1 MKSTLFRVFAVM
13 MVLSMVFA
21 PFAARPALAGGPVT
35 DAPAPASETID
46 ASETGLYIVRLKG
59 AAVASYKGGI
69 PGFEATSPAATG
81 ASKLDSN
88 SSAVQAYRAYL
99 QAQHTEAIRSIE
111 SALGRSLDVTF
122 QYLNVLNG
130 FAAPM
135 SATEAQKVAELDG
148 IVAVYPDTLRYLD
161 TDVGPGFIGAGSIWT
176 GDTGSGVATQ
186 GEGVIIGVIDSG
198 VNHLHPSFADLAG
211 DGYDHTNPYG
221 AGVYAGYCAT
231 DPTFCNDKLIGAY
244 GLNPIG
250 SSPEDA
256 DGHGS
261 HTASTAGGNRH
272 DVAIDDG
279 AGGTFTV
286 TISGVAP
293 HANII
298 AYKVCAPSCPGS
310 ASVMAVDYAITDGV
324 DVLNYSISG
333 SDDPWNDPVDLAFL
347 DAFDAGIFVSAS
359 AGNAGPGAS
368 TVAKTGPWNAS
379 VAASTHT
386 RLFAV
391 SVDITDSV
399 DPALQDLG
407 AIAANDIPLGGLQ
420 RDIDYYAANIYG
432 CTAGGG
438 FPAGYFT
445 NKIALISRGTCTFA
459 EKIANAMTAGALGV
473 VMFNNRPGSP
483 IAMGGLTGSE
493 VPSVMVGQA
502 AGLAIAAE
510 IDANAP
516 TTARINSDVQ
526 TVIDPDYGDIVGDFS
541 SRGPSQWELL
551 KPDYAAPGVEIFAA
565 VAAQPGDPVQYDLLQ
580 GTSMSSPHG
589 AGAAALMVAL
599 NPTWSP
605 AEIKSAIASTTK
617 PWYELRANTG
627 AAIVGATPFDSGS
640 GRINLSMAATAGLV
654 MNETYANYVAADP
667 AFGGDPKTI
676 NQPSMV
682 NYSCV
687 VDCEWTRTFKSVL
700 PFPATYTVSFT
711 STVPMTFTASPA
723 VFTIN
728 PGATQQVVFT
738 AETLGLPAGTPVFGD
753 VMLETNAVFGGGGST
768 TVLTQAFTDVTFPPT
783 GWERFDV
790 DGGTP
795 VAEWTRSGTDHTGDL
810 GGSAY
815 HVYGGSTAPDQD
827 GWLVSPAFS
836 TTTGSLLLLN
846 FWERGS
852 FVTDYVGHYLHVCDA
867 SVSDCSAPP
876 TNYMLVAETGQLP
889 AASTWYQRSFDLSA
903 YAGGN
908 LRIAFQYT
916 GYYAD
921 SWYVDDVIVTETP
934 VGAPVAAQRLTTVV
948 VPADAYVPPTA
959 AATTSSRAGMTTV
972 SMISANEITDFT
984 YSIDGL
990 VLAGDYMV
998 ELPQDPTNGLP
1009 YNGDGGTFTAL
1020 IDVPAGALSLIAQVY
1035 TSEAP
1040 DVDMF
1045 VGTGSTP
1052 SAGTVVC
1059 TSASGIALESCTIDS
1074 PAAGTYW
1081 VLIQNY
1087 TGSDAQ
1093 PDEIGLLVA
1102 APTPGDAG
1110 NLMVDA
1116 PETVPAGQPFDV
1128 NLYWDLPE
1136 AEGNQTY
1143 VGYVTFGSSPTRA
1156 PGDLGTTFVTVSYM
1170 QPAYITKDAPAQAAP
1185 GDTIPYTIVLSGADG
1200 MPLDGMG
1207 WMTDTL
1213 PAGME
1218 YVSGTLTA
1226 SFGDAWYDAGDNAV
1240 YWSKLAGA
1248 PVLHDNGPLVTHP
1261 GAGLGGAD
1269 VSRLQVT
1276 TLGMTTLGAGH
1287 NAAGGISVAE
1297 DFSVPAGG
1305 WDIDSF
1311 VFYAYQTG
1319 STTASTINGLYYV
1332 IYDGD
1337 PTLTTT
1343 QVIYDMSITNTLMA
1357 TGWSGI
1363 YRDSETS
1370 VGNTQRPI
1378 MASAADAGIF
1388 LPEGDYWLEW
1398 AATGSLASGP
1408 WAPPITIIS
1417 ETITGN
1423 AKQYLGGWTDLLDG
1437 GSLTPQG
1444 LPFLVVGATPSVI
1457 TITFDVMVTAEP
1469 GAVVTNTAELYYE
1482 GDVFS
1487 AEAVTELPYE
1497 VTFMYHDLEGVVGE
1511 TESVHVA
1518 GSFNEWTPGAF
1529 ELMPNADRSVFTGTA
1544 LIFAGSYE
1552 YKYVMNGSWD
1562 NGNGAFLNTN
1572 NRALTVAG
1580 EMEVDGYRNVVPGYV
1595 HLAGPDM
1602 AEISLGESVVITGE
1616 TWYDGVTAGE
1626 GGGKGLVAVVGY
1638 GTGSDLSTWTW
1649 TPMEYLGE
1657 NGNNDLWQGEIMP
1670 MASGIYSYAVAFDG
1684 NSHEMNPNSAWHYG
1698 DLDGVYPGNGFSL
1711 AQTGVVEVAGYAML
1725 RVAHLAPFAADPM
1738 TAVTVTVNGMPI
1750 LTGFEYGDSTPYIA
1764 LPAGVY
1770 DVAIYAADPMEPV
1783 LSGMITLTEGMDYSA
1798 VAVGGANNAP
1808 LDLMVMMDDN
1818 TVPMTGTFKL
1828 QLGHLAPFAET
1839 ITGTLADIRADD
1851 GTAVLT
1857 NVPYGVVAPALPLPV
1872 GAYDLKITAP
1882 GGTPTYFNLPPLTF
1896 VGGEVVAAFATGDG
1910 VNQPIG
1916 VFVWASDG
1924 IGYFLDEEIF
1934 ILYMPLILR

>member
-21 PFAARPALAGGPVT
+21 PFAARPVLAGGPVT

-69 PGFEATSPAATG
+69 PGFEATSPAVTG
-81 ASKLDSN
+81 ANKLDA
-88 SSAVQAYRAYL
+88 SSPAVQAYRAYL
-99 QAQHTEAIRSIE
+99 QAQHTEAIRGIE
-111 SALGRSLDVTF
+111 NLLGRSLDVTF

-130 FAAPM
+130 FAASM
-135 SATEAQKVAELDG
+135 SAAEAQKVAELDG
-148 IVAVYPDTLRYLD
+148 VVAVYPDTLRYLD
-161 TDVGPGFIGAGSIWT
+161 TDVGPEFIGAGSIWA
-176 GDTGSGVATQ
+176 GDTGSGIATE

-198 VNHLHPSFADLAG
+198 INHLHPSFADIGG

-244 GLNPIG
+244 GLNPVG
-250 SSPEDA
+250 GSPEDA

-347 DAFDAGIFVSAS
+347 DAFNAGIFVSAS

-391 SVDITDSV
+391 AVDVTSSLDPDLQDITAV
-399 DPALQDLG
+399 P
-407 AIAANDIPLGGLQ
+407 ANDLEGGTT
-420 RDIDYYAANIYG
+420 REIDYYAGNIEG
-432 CTAGGG
+432 CNAGGG
-438 FPAGYFT
+438 FPSGYFT
-445 NKIALISRGTCTFA
+445 DKIALISRGSCTFV
-459 EKIANAMTAGALGV
+459 EKITNAQNAGAV
-473 VMFNNRPGSP
+473 AVIVYNNRDGTPF
-483 IAMGGLTGSE
+483 AMGGVTDAML
-493 VPSVMVGQA
+493 PSVMIYQA
-502 AGLAIAAE
+502 DGLAIKDE
-510 IDANAP
+510 IDNNAP
-516 TTARINSDVQ
+516 VTVQIHPNLQQLIN
-526 TVIDPDYGDIVGDFS
+526 PAEADIVGDFS

-551 KPDYAAPGVEIFAA
+551 KPDYAAPGLAILAA

-589 AGAAALMVAL
+589 AGAAALMKAL

-617 PWYELRANTG
+617 PWYEMRANSG
-627 AAIVGATPFDSGS
+627 SAYEDATPFDTGS
-640 GRINLSMAATAGLV
+640 GRINLSMAATVGLV
-654 MNETYANYVAADP
+654 MDETYDDYVAADP
-667 AFGGDPKTI
+667 TLGGDVKTL
-676 NQPSMV
+676 NQPSLV

-687 VDCEWTRTFKSVL
+687 AACEWTRTFKSVL

-711 STVPMTFTASPA
+711 STVPMTFTATPA

-728 PGATQQVVFT
+728 PGATQDVVFT
-738 AETLGLPAGTPVFGD
+738 LETLGLPAGTPVFGD
-753 VMLETNAVFGGGGST
+753 VVLETDAVFAGEIALQEGFEG
-768 TVLTQAFTDVTFPPT
+768 AFPPAGWAIYQLGDPAGWITSTVRVHSGSLAAFHNDNNVAT
-783 GWERFDV
+783 GV
-790 DGGTP
+790 D
-795 VAEWTRSGTDHTGDL
+795 D
-810 GGSAY
+810 
-815 HVYGGSTAPDQD
+815 
-827 GWLVSPAFS
+827 WLVSPAVTPSNGDLLSFWQNVNWS
-836 TTTGSLLLLN
+836 DYTEYHGLMISTGSGN
-846 FWERGS
+846 PADGD
-852 FVTDYVGHYLHVCDA
+852 FVEVLDLT
-867 SVSDCSAPP
+867 P
-876 TNYMLVAETGQLP
+876 TVADEDVWGQI
-889 AASTWYQRSFDLSA
+889 TYDLSP
-903 YAGGN
+903 YAGQQ
-908 LRIAFQYT
+908 IYFAFRYT
-916 GYYAD
+916 GDFAD
-921 SWYVDDVIVTETP
+921 EWWIDDVQIVASGNT
-934 VGAPVAAQRLTTVV
+934 PVAAQRLTTVV
-948 VPADAYVPPTA
+948 VPADAYVPSTVEV
-959 AATTSSRAGMTTV
+959 TTSSRTGMTTL

-984 YSIDGL
+984 YSVDGL
-990 VLAGDYMV
+990 VLADDYMV
-998 ELPQDPTNGLP
+998 ELPQDPTNGDP
-1009 YNGDGGTFTAL
+1009 FNGDGGTFTAL
-1020 IDVPAGALSLIAQVY
+1020 VDVLTGTLSLIAEVY

-1052 SAGTVVC
+1052 SDGTVVC
-1059 TSASGIALESCTIDS
+1059 TSASAIALESCIIDN
-1074 PAAGTYW
+1074 PAPGTYW
-1081 VLIQNY
+1081 VLIQNWQ
-1087 TGSDAQ
+1087 GSDQQ

-1116 PETVPAGQPFDV
+1116 PQTVPAGQSFDV
-1128 NLYWDLPE
+1128 DLYWDLPE

-1156 PGDLGTTFVTVSYM
+1156 PGDLGTTFVTVRYM
-1170 QPAYITKDAPAQAAP
+1170 QPVYLTKDAPAQAAP
-1185 GDTIPYTIVLSGADG
+1185 GDVISYTLVINGAEG
-1200 MPLDGMG
+1200 MPLDGMAL
-1207 WMTDTL
+1207 MTDTL

-1218 YVSGTLTA
+1218 YVSGTLSA
-1226 SFGDAWYDAGDNAV
+1226 SFGNAWYDADDNAV
-1240 YWSKLAGA
+1240 YWSKPAGA

-1261 GAGLGGAD
+1261 GAGLDGAD
-1269 VSRLQVT
+1269 VSRLQNS

-1305 WDIDSF
+1305 WDVDSF

-1319 STTASTINGLYYV
+1319 STTASTITGLYYV

-1343 QVIYDMSITNTLMA
+1343 QVIYNMSITNTLVA

-1370 VGNTQRPI
+1370 VGNTARPI

-1388 LPEGDYWLEW
+1388 LPEGNYWIEW

-1408 WAPPITIIS
+1408 WAPPITILGQS
-1417 ETITGN
+1417 TTGN
-1423 AKQYLGGWTDLLDG
+1423 AKQYLGGWGDLLDD

-1444 LPFLVVGATPSVI
+1444 LPFLVLGTVPSTI
-1457 TITFDVMVTAEP
+1457 TVTFDVTVTAEP

-1482 GDVFS
+1482 GDVFM
-1487 AEAVTELPYE
+1487 ADAVTELPYE

-1511 TESVHVA
+1511 TDRVYVA
-1518 GSFNEWTPGAF
+1518 GTFNGWNPGAF
-1529 ELMPNADRSVFTGTA
+1529 ELIPNLDRSVFIGTA
-1544 LIFAGSYE
+1544 MVFAGSHE
-1552 YKYVMNGSWD
+1552 YKYVINGSWD
-1562 NGNGAFLNTN
+1562 DGGGAFLNTN
-1572 NRALTVAG
+1572 NRVLTVA
-1580 EMEVDGYRNVVPGYV
+1580 ENMEVHDYRNVVPGYV

-1616 TWYDGVTAGE
+1616 TWYDGVTAGA

-1638 GTGSDLSTWTW
+1638 GTGSDLVTWTW

-1657 NGNNDLWQGEIMP
+1657 NGNNDLWQGVITP
-1670 MASGIYSYAVAFDG
+1670 TASGVYSYAVAFDG
-1684 NSHEMNPNSAWHYG
+1684 NWHADNPNSVWYYG

-1711 AQTGVVEVAGYAML
+1711 AQTGVVDVAGYAML

-1750 LTGFEYGDSTPYIA
+1750 LIGFEYGDSTPYIT

-1770 DVAIYAADPMEPV
+1770 DVAIYAADPLEPV
-1783 LSGMITLTEGMDYSA
+1783 LSSAITLTEGMDYSA
-1798 VAVGGANNAP
+1798 VAVGGANNMP
-1808 LDLMVMMDDN
+1808 LDLMVMIDN
-1818 TVPMTGTFKL
+1818 NTAPVTGTFTL
-1828 QLGHLAPFAET
+1828 NIGHLAPFSET
-1839 ITGTLADIRADD
+1839 ITDTMVDLRSDD
-1851 GTAVLT
+1851 GTPVLT
-1857 NVPYGVVAPALPLPV
+1857 NLPYSVVLSALPTFI
-1872 GAYDLKITAP
+1872 GTYDLKITAP
-1882 GGTPTYFNLPPLTF
+1882 GGTPTYFNLPPLNF
-1896 VGGEVVAAFATGDG
+1896 VGGEIVTVFATGDG

-1934 ILYMPLILR
+1934 VLYMPLILR